1 MKRKVPKFR
10 RKIHGIF
17 GDCMLPGLGMS
28 SADRTILIKNVCKLS
43 FCFL

>member
-28 SADRTILIKNVCKLS
+28 AADRMILIKNVCKHLYI
-43 FCFL
+43 FH